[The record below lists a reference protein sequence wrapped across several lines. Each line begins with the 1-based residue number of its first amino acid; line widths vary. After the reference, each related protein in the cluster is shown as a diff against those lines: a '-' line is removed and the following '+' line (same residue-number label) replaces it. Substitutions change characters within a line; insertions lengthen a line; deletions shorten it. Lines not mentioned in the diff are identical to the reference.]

1 MEDALIVLAGRV
13 STLDAV
19 LIMLGYFIM
28 RIITTKSDIK
38 RATAVLAIK
47 ILGAMSAA
55 AFVGRG
61 VVIAL
66 DYLIKP

>member
-47 ILGAMSAA
+47 ILAAMAAA
-55 AFVGRG
+55 AFLGRG
-61 VVIAL
+61 TVIVL
-66 DYLIKP
+66 DYF